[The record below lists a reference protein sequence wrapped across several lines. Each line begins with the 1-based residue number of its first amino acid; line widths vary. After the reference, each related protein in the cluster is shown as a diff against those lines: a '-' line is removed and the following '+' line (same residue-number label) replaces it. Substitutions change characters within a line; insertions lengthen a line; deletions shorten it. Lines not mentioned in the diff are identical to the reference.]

1 MARSLSCEGAAAGFK
16 DTFKVKRNRIKD
28 IYAKNYEAW
37 EASGKTI
44 LWQT

>member
-1 MARSLSCEGAAAGFK
+1 MPSPGRFTL
-16 DTFKVKRNRIKD
+16 KVKRNRIKD
-28 IYAKNYEAW
+28 LYAKNYEAW